1 MTKHI
6 LILLLC
12 PLFILSQN
20 NTPPNNYVSIG
31 LFDHKTGF
39 SILGYTRSILQ
50 NKQNELFVGGGSM
63 IALNTIVIGYK
74 KYLFRSF
81 VDGQTTISAQKIYGM
96 AGSSNAACLSI
107 GIEKKIWKVLFIN
120 TGVNITCLVE
130 DLEFLAFPS
139 LNLNIRH

>member
-20 NTPPNNYVSIG
+20 NTQPNNYVSIG

-39 SILGYTRSILQ
+39 SILGYTRSIFQ
-50 NKQNELFVGGGSM
+50 TKQNELFVGGGSM

-74 KYLFRSF
+74 KYL
-81 VDGQTTISAQKIYGM
+81 
-96 AGSSNAACLSI
+96 
-107 GIEKKIWKVLFIN
+107 
-120 TGVNITCLVE
+120 
-130 DLEFLAFPS
+130 
-139 LNLNIRH
+139 